1 MKTLLAFGFIF
12 LLNTFGIAQGLNL
25 NKENYSRKNIRSFN
39 ALTNEQKKT
48 TLIIVNAKFE
58 WIENGK
64 TKSSVPVGVF
74 SQDQISQA
82 QKYSDLGILPS
93 LNETTYYSID
103 NSSKLLVVPS
113 IIRKEIEIKSAI
125 NTK

>member
-1 MKTLLAFGFIF
+1 MKTLLSFGFIL

-48 TLIIVNAKFE
+48 TLIIVNAQLE

-64 TKSSVPVGVF
+64 TKSIVPVGVF